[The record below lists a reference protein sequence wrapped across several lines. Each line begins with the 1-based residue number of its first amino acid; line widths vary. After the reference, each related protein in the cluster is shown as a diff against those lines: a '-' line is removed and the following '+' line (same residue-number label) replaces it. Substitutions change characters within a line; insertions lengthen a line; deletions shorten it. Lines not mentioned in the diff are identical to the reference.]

1 MIANVLTELEE
12 SVLRMLLSGNH
23 HVLSALRAQ
32 IQHCRVTKREMTG
45 VGFFT
50 HLDVPNLELRV
61 PLTDR
66 TVISDV
72 IGEIA
77 GLQHGAGFVLY
88 IVDGRMQLLEGYTYD
103 EPWPKEIVEYSLR
116 YSNLPRD
123 LSRMLSVM
131 KD

>member
-1 MIANVLTELEE
+1 
-12 SVLRMLLSGNH
+12 
-23 HVLSALRAQ
+23 
-32 IQHCRVTKREMTG
+32 MTG